1 MVKASSASR
10 DAKAVWPLFVT
21 LGLLTLLAVVGSPNM
36 GLRGFADGFVLG
48 LSLIVVV
55 LLSAVALTRQSGSK
69 RGLASTPGVLEDARP
84 SVARPSIEAPP
95 EVDLEGLDLP
105 LV

>member
-55 LLSAVALTRQSGSK
+55 LLLFNAFQVEILFLHWEDSACGSSRVQS
-69 RGLASTPGVLEDARP
+69 
-84 SVARPSIEAPP
+84 
-95 EVDLEGLDLP
+95 EGKPAVTVVSHDKS
-105 LV
+105 